1 MKNTLAL
8 YRFMRA
14 AYPDDV
20 VRWFAIRVGAEPLAL
35 AGRTPCSGHSSVV
48 FWPRYWG
55 ALRRLRGRR
64 KRGELKMTTSVLNA
78 TDRPDIRS
86 ALEARLSGASR
97 RPVISR
103 IGELEYLA
111 QADWHIAEV
120 KRHITRQRLRV
131 EHALDTGQRS
141 ELADSMLHAFEASLR
156 AFETHRKLVLNQLK
170 RRLSE

>member
-1 MKNTLAL
+1 MFGTLQRRFLATVLGCAAQTEGATQKGGTKNDNERPER
-8 YRFMRA
+8 YR
-14 AYPDDV
+14 P
-20 VRWFAIRVGAEPLAL
+20 
-35 AGRTPCSGHSSVV
+35 AGYSICLGGPAQ
-48 FWPRYWG
+48 W
-55 ALRRLRGRR
+55 
-64 KRGELKMTTSVLNA
+64 
-78 TDRPDIRS
+78 
-86 ALEARLSGASR
+86 ASR